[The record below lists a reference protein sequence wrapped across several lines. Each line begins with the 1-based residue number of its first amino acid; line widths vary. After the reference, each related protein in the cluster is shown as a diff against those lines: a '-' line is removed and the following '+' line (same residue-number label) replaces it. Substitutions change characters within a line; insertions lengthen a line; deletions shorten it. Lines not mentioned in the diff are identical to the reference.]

1 MIKLF
6 SLIPEQIKDKL
17 PLTEDKKQLLQ
28 QQSISPNSPGTI
40 LRDFQTIL
48 KFLQPDG
55 VEVSST
61 HHQFS
66 LKYLQQL
73 NSQLSYSIDINLK
86 RPVQKS
92 YPYIHGLF
100 FLIRAS
106 GLSQVITE
114 GKKTKLVLDENLLRI
129 WQGLNPTEQYFTLLE
144 SWLVW
149 GESEL
154 LGDQR
159 DMFDQAYR
167 CLLFWEQLSESG
179 LNFSNYSEQ
188 DKLVYYPG
196 FHNLAL
202 LHLFGLI
209 ELVSGKPQAAKGW
222 RFTHVKPLP
231 WGNAIM
237 AVLTASR
244 SNIKVEDY
252 AAIREDF
259 RIAFDNLKPYFQP
272 YFPEWSQT
280 LVIAKGGFTEGIHI
294 FKATLQDA
302 WRRIAIPSNLNLDEV
317 AVAIVQAFD
326 FDQEHLYRFIHKDR
340 LGRTREFNHPFVEIP
355 PNTCDFR
362 LGDLSL
368 EVGNHLQFIFDLLEE
383 WEFDLYLEKIDTDNR
398 EIKQPQVLE
407 SHGQPPEQEEGEWQ
421 VYFIEPDNDV

>member
-1 MIKLF
+1 MSNLF
-6 SLIPEQIKDKL
+6 SLIPDQIRDKL

-28 QQSISPNSPGTI
+28 QQTITQDIPGTI

-48 KFLQPDG
+48 ELLQPNG

-61 HHQFS
+61 YHQFS

-73 NSQLSYSIDINLK
+73 NSQLSYPIDINLK

-92 YPYIHGLF
+92 YPYIHGLY
-100 FLIRAS
+100 FLLRAS

-114 GKKTKLVLDENLLRI
+114 SKKSKLVLDPKILQI
-129 WQGLNPTEQYFTLLE
+129 WQGLNHTEQYFTLLE

-167 CLLFWEQLSESG
+167 CLLFWQNLPKEG
-179 LNFSNYSEQ
+179 LKINNYSEQ

-209 ELVSGKPQAAKGW
+209 ELTSVKPQAAKGW
-222 RFTHVKPLP
+222 CFTHVNPKA
-231 WGNAIM
+231 WGNALM
-237 AVLTASR
+237 AVLTESR
-244 SNIKVEDY
+244 SNIQVEDY
-252 AAIREDF
+252 ATFRLDF
-259 RIAFDNLKPYFQP
+259 RIAFDNLKPYLQP

-280 LVIAKGGFTEGIHI
+280 LVSAEGGFTDGVYI
-294 FKATLQDA
+294 FKANLQDA
-302 WRRIAIPSNLNLDEV
+302 WRRIAIPSYFNLDEV
-317 AVAIVQAFD
+317 AAAIVQAFD
-326 FDQEHLYRFIHKDR
+326 FDPEHLYRFIHKDR
-340 LGRTREFNHPFVEIP
+340 LGITLEFNHPVVEIP
-355 PNTCDFR
+355 PDTCDFR

-368 EVGNHLQFIFDLLEE
+368 EVGSHLQFIFDLLQE
-383 WEFDLYLEKIDTDNR
+383 WEFDLYVEKIEPANAK
-398 EIKQPQVLE
+398 IKKPKILE
-407 SHGQPPEQEEGEWQ
+407 SHGEPPAQYGEEGESW
-421 VYFIEPDNDV
+421 E

>member
-1 MIKLF
+1 MSKLF
-6 SLIPEQIKDKL
+6 SLIPDQIRDKL

-28 QQSISPNSPGTI
+28 QQTISQNTPGTI

-48 KFLQPDG
+48 EFLQPNG

-61 HHQFS
+61 YHQLS

-73 NSQLSYSIDINLK
+73 NSQLSYPIDINLK

-92 YPYIHGLF
+92 YPYIHGLY
-100 FLIRAS
+100 FLLRTS

-114 GKKTKLVLDENLLRI
+114 GKNSKLVLDQNILQV

-167 CLLFWEQLSESG
+167 CLLFWNNLPSSG
-179 LNFSNYSEQ
+179 FKINNYSEQ

-209 ELVSGKPQAAKGW
+209 ELTLGKPQAAKSW
-222 RFTHVKPLP
+222 RFTHVNPKD
-231 WGNAIM
+231 WGNALM
-237 AVLTASR
+237 AVLTESR
-244 SNIKVEDY
+244 SNIQVEDY
-252 AAIREDF
+252 ATFRLDF
-259 RIAFDNLKPYFQP
+259 RIAFDNLKPYLQP

-280 LVIAKGGFTEGIHI
+280 LVIAEGGFTEGVYI
-294 FKATLQDA
+294 FKATLQNA
-302 WRRIAIPSNLNLDEV
+302 WRRIAIPSYFNLDEV
-317 AVAIVQAFD
+317 ASAIVQAFD
-326 FDQEHLYRFIHKDR
+326 FDPEHLYRFIQKDR
-340 LGRTREFNHPFVEIP
+340 LGRTLEFNHPVVEIP
-355 PNTCDFR
+355 PDTCDFR

-368 EVGNHLQFIFDLLEE
+368 EVGRHLQFIFDLLQE
-383 WEFDLYLEKIDTDNR
+383 WEFDLYVEKIEPAN
-398 EIKQPQVLE
+398 EKMKKPKILE
-407 SHGQPPEQEEGEWQ
+407 SHGESPEQYGEEES
-421 VYFIEPDNDV
+421 